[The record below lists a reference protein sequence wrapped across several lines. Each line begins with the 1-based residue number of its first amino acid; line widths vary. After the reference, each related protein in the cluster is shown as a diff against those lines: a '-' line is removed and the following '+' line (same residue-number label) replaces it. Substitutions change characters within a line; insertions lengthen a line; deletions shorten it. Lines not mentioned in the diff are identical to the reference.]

1 MKKSLKKSLFILLTL
16 LSVFFIVACG
26 NKLSKKEVIEKFIE
40 SDKNIK
46 SADLTITMKIEQ
58 KNSTNP
64 AGISMEASGDLSV
77 ILEPALTMKM
87 DITVPFANNKLA
99 MYMKDDYSYIQNPN
113 DNQWIKQSNKG
124 FGEQFTKLYAQS
136 NAMYDFL
143 LKNIDKIDLKEK
155 GGNYLLIIK
164 NFKDLFKDDLKSL
177 NIPENQF
184 DMFNDISMT
193 FEIDKK
199 TFLPITF
206 TMSGAI
212 KVENIK
218 MDFAFEAKYSNINN
232 VKEIVVPKEA
242 LEAKEEKSPEEQ
254 LQETE
259 KIENP
264 EIDDKVDKK

>member
-16 LSVFFIVACG
+16 LSMLFIVACG
-26 NKLSKKEVIEKFIE
+26 DKLSKKEVIEKFIE

-87 DITVPFANNKLA
+87 DITVPFSNNKLA

-113 DNQWIKQSNKG
+113 NNQWIKQSNKG

-143 LKNIDKIDLKEK
+143 LKNKERRK
-155 GGNYLLIIK
+155 
-164 NFKDLFKDDLKSL
+164 
-177 NIPENQF
+177 
-184 DMFNDISMT
+184 
-193 FEIDKK
+193 
-199 TFLPITF
+199 
-206 TMSGAI
+206 
-212 KVENIK
+212 
-218 MDFAFEAKYSNINN
+218 
-232 VKEIVVPKEA
+232 
-242 LEAKEEKSPEEQ
+242 
-254 LQETE
+254 
-259 KIENP
+259 
-264 EIDDKVDKK
+264 

>member
-26 NKLSKKEVIEKFIE
+26 DKLSKKEVIEKFIE

-64 AGISMEASGDLSV
+64 AGISMEASGYLSV
-77 ILEPALTMKM
+77 ILEPALAMKM
-87 DITVPFANNKLA
+87 DITVPFSNNKLA

-113 DNQWIKQSNKG
+113 NNQWIKQSNKG

-143 LKNIDKIDLKEK
+143 LKNIDKIDLSEK
-155 GGNYLLIIK
+155 DGNYLLTIK
-164 NFKDLFKDDLKSL
+164 DFKEILKKEFSVL
-177 NIPENQF
+177 DPTGKGLDGFE
-184 DMFNDISMT
+184 DMVLT
-193 FEIDKK
+193 FTVDKK
-199 TFLPITF
+199 TFLPVNF
-206 TMSGAI
+206 TMVGAI
-212 KVENIK
+212 NEGGIK
-218 MDFAFEAKYSNINN
+218 MDFSFEAKYSNINN
-232 VKEIVVPKEA
+232 VKKIIIPKEA
-242 LEAKEEKSPEEQ
+242 LEAKEEKSVEEQ
-254 LQETE
+254 LKETE
-259 KIENP
+259 KIENT